1 MVGSPPDSTLHI
13 MSLNYITYSYIFENH
28 SRGRQTKLLHYTLLL
43 KYLWTLCWA
52 FPNSQNHEQS
62 HILHTGPLS
71 TECKHFWHLCFPATL
86 PILSPP
92 PRCLFIRQTICRK
105 LCVFPWRRAPS
116 ARWRSSPNY
125 LAHAGS
131 PAWAAAQRAEMK
143 PACVF
148 APGSLSARLR
158 VMGESGGEFS
168 PSASPHYSSLQAD

>member
-1 MVGSPPDSTLHI
+1 MVGIPTDSTFHV
-13 MSLNYITYSYIFENH
+13 MDLNYITYIYL
-28 SRGRQTKLLHYTLLL
+28 RTTLRVG
-43 KYLWTLCWA
+43 K
-52 FPNSQNHEQS
+52 PNYFYQFKNREQS

-71 TECKHFWHLCFPATL
+71 PECKHFWHLCFPATL
-86 PILSPP
+86 PTPSPP

-105 LCVFPWRRAPS
+105 LCVFPRRCAPS
-116 ARWRSSPNY
+116 ARWRSAPNY
-125 LAHAGS
+125 LARAGS

-148 APGSLSARLR
+148 TPGSLSARLR